1 MKILITGGNN
11 AKALKL
17 LKAFPN
23 HFVLLGDYGD
33 VPSIL
38 TGNYGFASFGTLNR
52 ESIAHIF
59 LNFCI
64 TESIDCIIPLK
75 EFELVPLAKSA
86 VLFEEYNI
94 QVLLPDAA
102 IIDDFIDRDHQ
113 VFSNYAVFIDG
124 TCIYNTAEIPDQV
137 THPPLNGIYGYNQ
150 NSNELKLF
158 TI

>member
-1 MKILITGGNN
+1 MKILITGGNS

-33 VPSIL
+33 VPSVL
-38 TGNYGFASFGTLNR
+38 TEKYGFASFGTLNK

-75 EFELVPLAKSA
+75 EFELEPLAKSA
-86 VLFEEYNI
+86 VLFDEYNI

-102 IIDDFIDRDHQ
+102 VIADFIDQDNQ
-113 VFSNYAVFIDG
+113 AFANFAIFIDG
-124 TCIYNTAEIPDQV
+124 TCIYSTAEIPGKP
-137 THPPLNGIYGYNQ
+137 THQPLNGIYGYNE